1 MTPKQK
7 RIVAALAIADL
18 VIISG
23 LAALMMYMARVT
35 TPPLPTPGLIAATMP
50 GSLPHPAD
58 ETCQWQAAQ
67 QMVHAG
73 LNGSVTLNPDGTLH
87 FEIAATL
94 APDQTTDEAAQLF
107 WTAFDV
113 ALALGEDCAFTQVE
127 VTIRIQD
134 SATVLHASVAA
145 ADLAAYG
152 AGTLTGDEF
161 IGRVTYTVGSR

>member
-23 LAALMMYMARVT
+23 LAALMMHLARVT
-35 TPPLPTPGLIAATMP
+35 TLSLPAPGLIAATTP

-67 QMVHAG
+67 QMVQAG
-73 LNGSVTLNPDGTLH
+73 LSGSVTLNPGGTLH
-87 FEIAATL
+87 FQIAAL
-94 APDQTTDEAAQLF
+94 APDQTTDDAAQLV

-113 ALALGEDCAFTQVE
+113 ALALGGDCAFTQVE

-134 SATVLHASVAA
+134 SATTLHASVAA

-161 IGRVTYTVGSR
+161 IDRVTYTVGGW